1 MPESVPIR
9 AGRRD
14 NGGVSATNVYQPG
27 VCNIG
32 PAEIR
37 QRRLVGWIGL
47 AVTVV
52 YLALAFALG
61 FPPVFRLLVALP
73 AGLGA
78 GGFLQSALHF
88 CVRFGTQG
96 LFNFGEVGTEEAVH
110 EKEFRRL
117 DQRKAIQ
124 IMVFTLLITVVVAV
138 GAFLV
143 PLP

>member
-1 MPESVPIR
+1 VT
-9 AGRRD
+9 
-14 NGGVSATNVYQPG
+14 ATNVYQPG

-37 QRRLVGWIGL
+37 QRRRLGWIGL

-61 FPPVFRLLVALP
+61 FPPAFRLLAALP
-73 AGLGA
+73 AGMA
-78 GGFLQSALHF
+78 ATGFLQGAFRF

-96 LFNFGEVGTEEAVH
+96 LFNFGDLGTEEAVH
-110 EKEFRRL
+110 EQEYRRL

-124 IMVFTLLITVVVAV
+124 IIVFSMLIAVVVGV
-138 GAFLV
+138 GAFLI
-143 PLP
+143 PLR